1 MARRIGKKLKNWAVT
16 MRAATVFL
24 VTEAVAQ
31 PLETPD
37 PARPGDYAISLLA
50 GRMTENGWQ
59 QIILADDVR
68 FPDAYL
74 MGITLSRRFAYIGD
88 RAEFDI
94 EGQVVKHF
102 GDQDHWEFNADVL
115 ARWMKL
121 PWNHWLPTHAGFGMG
136 LSYATQEPAVE
147 VARSGS
153 SSKLLLYWVAELEFS
168 QPAQPWSVFIRLHH
182 RSNVYGVVAEEGAS
196 NAVALGIRRR
206 F

>member
-1 MARRIGKKLKNWAVT
+1 
-16 MRAATVFL
+16 MRAAAL
-24 VTEAVAQ
+24 LLAAEAVAQ
-31 PLETPD
+31 SPETSD
-37 PARPGDYAISLLA
+37 LARPGDRAISLLA
-50 GRMTENGWQ
+50 GQMTENGWQ

-74 MGITLSRRFAYIGD
+74 VGITLSRRFAHLDD
-88 RAEFDI
+88 RAEFDL
-94 EGQVVKHF
+94 EGQVVRHV
-102 GDQDHWEFNADVL
+102 GEQDHWEFNAAVL

-121 PWNHWLPTHAGFGMG
+121 PWNRWLPTHAGFGMG

-168 QPAQPWSVFIRLHH
+168 QMDQPWSVFIRLHH
-182 RSNVYGVVAEEGAS
+182 RSNVYGLVAEHGAS